1 MNARDNPFVSHF
13 SPLFR
18 MWPTPSG
25 VLQADSSLPRMY
37 SELKSTRSYSSINIF
52 SHSLITLG
60 SASLIVL
67 LYGLQPENASVNMVP
82 RAKMLNILTN
92 LLLLIA
98 YILVSTG
105 FNELDDKCS
114 VCVY

>member
-1 MNARDNPFVSHF
+1 
-13 SPLFR
+13 
-18 MWPTPSG
+18 
-25 VLQADSSLPRMY
+25 
-37 SELKSTRSYSSINIF
+37 
-52 SHSLITLG
+52 
-60 SASLIVL
+60 
-67 LYGLQPENASVNMVP
+67 MVP

-114 VCVY
+114 VCVHVHFTTVTRYEFTSHHRRR